1 MIKVQKKDFNIETE
15 IKIIKKNYSNI
26 GAVSSFIG
34 YVRDL
39 NNNKDVKFLNLEV
52 YRDMAI
58 KELDKIKN
66 KAIKKWDLIDCL
78 IIHRYGKLL
87 VNEKIV
93 FVVCFAEHRKNSFDA
108 CNFIMDYLKKD
119 APLWKKEY
127 YTEGSSWL
135 KNIN

>member
-66 KAIKKWDLIDCL
+66 KAIKKWESITLRVL
-78 IIHRYGKLL
+78 AG
-87 VNEKIV
+87 
-93 FVVCFAEHRKNSFDA
+93 
-108 CNFIMDYLKKD
+108 
-119 APLWKKEY
+119 
-127 YTEGSSWL
+127 
-135 KNIN
+135 